1 MSDRRRTPL
10 YIEVIDPQ
18 HCTPEVRRQILTEV
32 SFFSD
37 LKPAELEAV
46 DRRARSVGF
55 TAGDWV
61 YREGEPAAQLFVI
74 ATGVVKTTRL
84 SAEGMHTTTGLLG
97 PGDFCGV
104 LPALGFDAY
113 QESAQALSGACLLAF
128 GIADFNW
135 VLGRYPS
142 VSRAA
147 LSAVSLRLAATQDA
161 LFRIGGTVE
170 QRTASVLLE
179 LADKLG
185 VRRRTGVLVQTPLSR
200 EDLADLVGARTE
212 TVSRLLS
219 RWRRQGLVETGRRW
233 VAVVDPD
240 ALAEFAV

>member
-1 MSDRRRTPL
+1 LSDRRRTPL

-55 TAGDWV
+55 TAGEW
-61 YREGEPAAQLFVI
+61 FVI